1 MNEDLN
7 ALQFT
12 STMNHT
18 ISGIMSVYM
27 VIKLHCIACRIEWS
41 IHYTEHVD
49 VVVLDNNDTQ
59 CNTILLDNIVLIN
72 TTINLYIVIYGTHY
86 PPPPHKY

>member
-1 MNEDLN
+1 MNQDLN

-18 ISGIMSVYM
+18 LSDIMSVYM
-27 VIKLHCIACRIEWS
+27 VIKLHCIASENRVI
-41 IHYTEHVD
+41 YNTLEHVNA
-49 VVVLDNNDTQ
+49 VVPDNNDTQ

-72 TTINLYIVIYGTHY
+72 TN
-86 PPPPHKY
+86 HKTV